1 MMKPVLSRVLID
13 SSLFAMV
20 LMLGIGCAGKT
31 ATMRDIP
38 SDQVP
43 AAIESD
49 KARIVFMRPSTL
61 GFAVQSSVFEVVS
74 GEPELIGIVSAKKK
88 VGFSCSPGKHLF
100 MVIGESADFMSAD
113 VVAGK
118 TYYAVVTPRMGIWK
132 ARFSLRP
139 VLRGEHLKD
148 EFRQWD
154 RDCQWTEK
162 TRDADQWAFT
172 HLSSIK
178 SKQESDMAKWLQRPE
193 GDRPAILP
201 DDGI

>member
-1 MMKPVLSRVLID
+1 MKKFASRALINAALFTVL
-13 SSLFAMV
+13 F
-20 LMLGIGCAGKT
+20 MLWLGCAGRT

-38 SDQVP
+38 SAEVP
-43 AAIESD
+43 AAIQSD
-49 KARIVFMRPSTL
+49 KARIVFMRPSML

-74 GEPELIGIVSAKKK
+74 GEPELIGIVSAQKK

-113 VVAGK
+113 VIAGK
-118 TYYAVVTPRMGIWK
+118 TYYAVVTPRMGFWK

-139 VLRGEHLKD
+139 VLQGEHLKD
-148 EFRQWD
+148 EFKQWD

-178 SKQESDMAKWLQRPE
+178 SKQEGDMTKWLQRPE
-193 GDRPAILP
+193 GERPALNP
-201 DDGI
+201 GDGI